1 MCACVCVCAA
11 YAPLNRRSQQVLLD
25 IQGRVIA
32 PKHVW
37 DRERHGGKTVLQF
50 TCFTGTK
57 VQKMTHKTGD
67 GAKAVLRNGSTDDRG
82 WVEVEGAEGKGKGEG
97 EGWALWPPAD
107 EGDERQAQGSV
118 TAVHNSSGARM
129 SSAWQQGENW
139 PRARRLLTVGNFE
152 TASGLERA
160 LMGLRVGQ
168 TAQVLNPKP

>member
-1 MCACVCVCAA
+1 M
-11 YAPLNRRSQQVLLD
+11 LLD

-32 PKHVW
+32 PQHVW
-37 DRERHGGKTVLQF
+37 DRTRHCGKTVLPF

-57 VQKMTHKTGD
+57 VQKMTQKTGD
-67 GAKAVLRNGSTDDRG
+67 GAKAVLGNGSKDDRG
-82 WVEVEGAEGKGKGEG
+82 RVEVGGAKGEG
-97 EGWALWPPAD
+97 EGEGAGAGEGGGWALWPPAD
-107 EGDERQAQGSV
+107 EGDERLAQGSV

-129 SSAWQQGENW
+129 RSAWQQGENW

-168 TAQVLNPKP
+168 TAQVLHPKP